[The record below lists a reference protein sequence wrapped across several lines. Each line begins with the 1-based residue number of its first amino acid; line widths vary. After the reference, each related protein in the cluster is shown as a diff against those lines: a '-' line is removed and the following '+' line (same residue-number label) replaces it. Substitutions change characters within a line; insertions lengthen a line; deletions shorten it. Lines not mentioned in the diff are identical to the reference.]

1 MLYELRIVG
10 NCNNNSIHQIQ
21 REVYSRPE
29 ATGTYELYDQLYV
42 NRYCRSY
49 SKTRI
54 YYVAYTL
61 ASNNIDFK
69 ISEIDN

>member
-1 MLYELRIVG
+1 MYRLSITS
-10 NCNNNSIHQIQ
+10 NCDNKIIDQIQ
-21 REVYSRPE
+21 KGAYDKPE
-29 ATGTYELYDQLYV
+29 ASGTYELYDQLYV

-69 ISEIDN
+69 INEIDN